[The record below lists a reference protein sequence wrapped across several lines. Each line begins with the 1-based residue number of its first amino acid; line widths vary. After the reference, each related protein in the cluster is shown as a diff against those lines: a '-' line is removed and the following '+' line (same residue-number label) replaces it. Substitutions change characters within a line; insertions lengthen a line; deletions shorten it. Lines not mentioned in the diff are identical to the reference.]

1 VTIENRLS
9 SPGDLVT
16 KHDIDYKQLFGA
28 TPLPS
33 FVIRIT
39 DKPEFFLADLNNGAK
54 TWFNR
59 KDAEL
64 EGKAL
69 EVLVD
74 PDNLPQFLDALKTVR
89 GEQKPLTIKA
99 VAVVPGGLRIGSFVL
114 NPLDA
119 QTVHVLGVPADDQA
133 DSLQRERDDAIS
145 LLTSVFDV
153 SEVGI
158 VVTDQK
164 QNIVR
169 INDSFVRIYGWSRDE
184 LIGKNFVSVVAPDE
198 RERATKN
205 HEEFIRSGIRSSGE
219 MKIVRKDNN
228 VANALFTTAALELSQ
243 GRRFQ
248 VTTVMDITL
257 RKQMELSLRLAKE
270 QADTANQAK
279 STFLANMSH
288 ELRTPL
294 NAIIGFSEMMM
305 KETFGELGN
314 PKYKEYLADIHLS
327 ARHLLEIIN
336 EVLDMSK
343 IEAGRVEL
351 DEEYINTEDLIAAVA
366 RMMASRAF
374 SSGLKIEEKP
384 EQNLPPLFA
393 DPRLVRQILINL
405 VGNSVKY
412 SKTNGVIEMIARL
425 TDKGALQLIVKD
437 TGIGIPK
444 HRIREALEPFGQVSN
459 PHDDNRPQG
468 TGLGLPLAKAMAELH
483 GGSLELESD
492 LGKGT
497 TVTVEFP
504 AERMQG
510 KLSSDSPFSRFKRKE
525 ERAGVAQSAE

>member
-1 VTIENRLS
+1 ML
-9 SPGDLVT
+9 PGHKVS
-16 KHDIDYKQLFGA
+16 KKDIDYKEFFGD

-33 FVIRIT
+33 FVIT
-39 DKPEFFLADLNNGAK
+39 VTGEGGYVLADVNQAAGTYFASEA
-54 TWFNR
+54 
-59 KDAEL
+59 DHS

-69 EVLVD
+69 ETLID
-74 PDNLPQFLDALKTVR
+74 PAILPHFKRAIEAVR
-89 GEQKPLTIKA
+89 KDGKPVTIQISA
-99 VAVVPGGLRIGSFVL
+99 TLPGGIRLGSFL
-114 NPLDA
+114 ANPLAPD
-119 QTVHVLGVPADDQA
+119 VIHFLGIPGEEEADGL
-133 DSLQRERDDAIS
+133 LQERDDAIS

-158 VVTDQK
+158 VVTDRNQH
-164 QNIVR
+164 IVR
-169 INDSFVRIYGWSRDE
+169 VNDSFVRIYGWSRDE
-184 LIGKNFVSVVAPDE
+184 LIGKDVVDLVAPDE
-198 RERATKN
+198 RALAAKN
-205 HEEFIRSGIRSSGE
+205 HEEFMRSGIRSSGE
-219 MKIVRKDNN
+219 MKLLRKDGNI
-228 VANALFTTAALELSQ
+228 ANALFTTAALELSQ

-248 VTTVMDITL
+248 VTTIMDITL

-314 PKYKEYLADIHLS
+314 PKYKEYLGDIHLS

-351 DEEYINTEDLIAAVA
+351 DEEYLNVGDLIAAVT

-374 SSGLKIEEKP
+374 SSGLKIEEQVAP
-384 EQNLPPLFA
+384 DLPPLFA

-412 SKTNGVIEMIARL
+412 SKTNGTIEVIADIN
-425 TDKGALQLIVKD
+425 DKGALRLTVRD
-437 TGIGIPK
+437 YGVGIPK
-444 HRIREALEPFGQVSN
+444 SRIKEALEPFGQVSI
-459 PHDDNRPQG
+459 PDDTYPMQG

-483 GGSLELESD
+483 GGTLTLESD
-492 LGKGT
+492 EGKGT
-497 TVTVEFP
+497 TVTVELP
-504 AERMQG
+504 A
-510 KLSSDSPFSRFKRKE
+510 SRLEPKRKE
-525 ERAGVAQSAE
+525 GDSPLSKFKTQTPKANLARSVE